1 MINLM
6 MGRVRVDKRPERQS
20 FVASKSTVIIS
31 VDEERGNLENPKQ
44 LPVGTS
50 RTTLGKLVD
59 KPHPHLM
66 AIPVY
71 KGHHGI

>member
-20 FVASKSTVIIS
+20 FVAPKSTVIIS
-31 VDEERGNLENPKQ
+31 EDEERGNLENPKQ

-50 RTTLGKLVD
+50 
-59 KPHPHLM
+59 KPR
-66 AIPVY
+66 
-71 KGHHGI
+71 